1 MSWAEDLIELFNDPI
16 LSDVRPFAPRIT
28 SDDRLVESFL
38 EIRDWVSKTGVEPK
52 EEGSDFNERK
62 LYRRLISIRSDE
74 EKSAFLKD
82 YDTVHLLYH

>member
-1 MSWAEDLIELFNDPI
+1 MSWSEDLIELFNDP
-16 LSDVRPFAPRIT
+16 LLLDVRPFTQRIT
-28 SDDRLVESFL
+28 NDDRLVESFL
-38 EIRDWVSKTGVEPK
+38 EIRDWFLANGFEPK

-82 YDTVHLLYH
+82 YDTAHILNN